1 MIFRILKFPKVR
13 CVQQTGEMVYIKPPF
28 NGIFTQQYLY
38 QKLLESDNYC
48 WNYHWWLGGI
58 LFWDTV

>member
-1 MIFRILKFPKVR
+1 MYNKQVR
-13 CVQQTGEMVYIKPPF
+13 WYIKLPF
-28 NGIFTQQYLY
+28 IHLY

-48 WNYHWWLGGI
+48 WNYCWWLGGI